1 LFLSA
6 LVVITNYGVKH
17 PTLYSVDDNMKVLL
31 AGANGYIGTR
41 LIPVLLEKGHTVV
54 CLVRDKRRFHEQNDY
69 SDKVTLLTAD
79 LLKPESISTFPTDID
94 AAYYLVHSM
103 AQADNF
109 AELEALSAQHFVQ
122 AINQTNCKQVI
133 YLSGITNDTNL
144 SNHLLSRR
152 HVEDVLKDCVAA
164 LTVLRAAIIIGSGS
178 SSFEIIRDLT
188 EKLPLMT
195 VPRWVNTKCQPIA
208 IRDVLAY
215 LEGVLLNEA
224 SFHNTYDI
232 GGPDILT
239 FKQMM
244 LTYAKVRKLNRY
256 IITIPFLSP
265 KISSYWLYFVTST
278 SYPLAQSLV
287 DSMKNETIMKNND
300 IDNVVKRHCL
310 PYEEALK
317 LAFEKIEQNSIV
329 SSWKDAL
336 NNGYLNSAFM
346 DKIKVPQNGTMEYK
360 VKQPFKRDAAGVLSN
375 IMAIGGNRGWYY
387 WDWIWGIRGFLDKL
401 VGGVGSRRGR
411 TSNISVSPGD
421 AIDFWRVLL
430 ADPINSRL
438 LLYAEM
444 KLPGEAWLEFKIITR
459 HDQTFLSQIATFRP
473 TGLWGRMYWYLMW
486 PFHLFI
492 FKGMAKRITD
502 YKGSD
507 R

>member
-1 LFLSA
+1 
-6 LVVITNYGVKH
+6 
-17 PTLYSVDDNMKVLL
+17 MKVLL

-69 SDKVTLLTAD
+69 SDRVTLLTGD
-79 LLKPESISTFPTDID
+79 LLKEESIEAIPEDID

-103 AQADNF
+103 AQADDF
-109 AELEALSAQHFVQ
+109 SKLEALSAHNFVE
-122 AINQTNCKQVI
+122 ALNKTTCKQLV
-133 YLSGITNDTNL
+133 YLSGITNAANL
-144 SNHLLSRR
+144 SDHLLSRR
-152 HVEDVLKDCVAA
+152 HVEDVLRESTVA

-188 EKLPLMT
+188 EKLPIMT

-208 IRDVLAY
+208 IRDVLGY

-224 SFHNTYDI
+224 TFQKTYDI
-232 GGPDILT
+232 GGPDVLT

-244 LTYAKVRKLNRY
+244 LTYAKVRKLKRY
-256 IITIPFLSP
+256 IVTIPFLSP

-278 SYPLAQSLV
+278 SYSLAQSLV
-287 DSMKNETIMKNND
+287 DSMKNETIMKNHD
-300 IDNVVKRHCL
+300 IDNVVKRQCL
-310 PYEEALK
+310 TYEDALK

-336 NNGYLNSAFM
+336 NNGYLTSGFM
-346 DKIKVPQNGTMEYK
+346 DQIKVPQNGTLEYK
-360 VKQPFKRDAAGVLSN
+360 VKQPFNRDSAEVLKN

-387 WDWIWGIRGFLDKL
+387 WDWIWSIRGFLDKL
-401 VGGVGSRRGR
+401 FGGVGSRRGR
-411 TSNISVSPGD
+411 TSNVSISAGD
-421 AIDFWRVLL
+421 VVDFWRVLL
-430 ADPINSRL
+430 ADKINNRL

-444 KLPGEAWLEFKIITR
+444 KLPGEAWLEFKIIER
-459 HDQTFLSQIATFRP
+459 HNQTFLSQIATFRP
-473 TGLWGRMYWYLMW
+473 RGLWGRLYWYIMW

-502 YKGSD
+502 FEEG
-507 R
+507 